1 MIVIAIGKNYVNTAE
16 EMPTS
21 KGAPVIFTKPESSV
35 LTGNAPFEIPKAI
48 TNVAYEVELAF
59 RVHKKG
65 KLIDRESAMDYV
77 DAVALAIDFTGK
89 DLLNQVRETKGPWA
103 LAKGF
108 DGATPLS
115 AFLPL
120 SELPDIHA
128 INFTLDL
135 NGERVQNG
143 TSTLM
148 IHTLPEILEYV
159 TQFMTINPG
168 DVILTG
174 TPAHG
179 TGFVNPGDQ
188 LTAKLEGK
196 EMLDFKV
203 I

>member
-1 MIVIAIGKNYVNTAE
+1 MIIIAIGKNYVNSQE
-16 EMPTS
+16 EMPAS

-35 LTGNAPFEIPKAI
+35 LTGNAPFEMSEVI

-65 KLIDRESAMDYV
+65 KKITKETAMDYV

-89 DLLNQVRETKGPWA
+89 DLLNQTRETKGPWA

-115 AFLPL
+115 EFIPL
-120 SELPDIHA
+120 TEIKDVNA
-128 INFTLDL
+128 ISFTLDL
-135 NGERVQNG
+135 NKERVQTG
-143 TSTLM
+143 TSNLM

-159 TQFMTINPG
+159 TQYMTIHPG
-168 DVILTG
+168 DVVLTG

-179 TGFVNPGDQ
+179 TGFVKAGDQ
-188 LTAKLEGK
+188 LTASLEGRQI
-196 EMLDFKV
+196 LDFK
-203 I
+203 II